1 MCFDLNKAVR
11 RIPDFP
17 KKGILFYDIT
27 GILMN
32 PEAFKYVIDKMVE
45 LYKNKGFNSVACVE
59 SRGFIFG
66 APLAK
71 ELGLPI
77 VLVRKAGK
85 LPGDIYNKSY
95 KLEYGEAV
103 VEVQKSDIQRG
114 DKILLVDDLLAT
126 GGTVEAATHMF
137 HEAGAKV
144 SDIFAVIGL
153 PFLNFHEKF
162 KEITVTT
169 LIDYH
174 NEEIN

>member
-1 MCFDLNKAVR
+1 MSYNLDAAVKK
-11 RIPDFP
+11 IPNFP
-17 KKGILFYDIT
+17 KEGILFYDIT

-32 PEAFKYVIDKMVE
+32 PDAFNYVINQMVN
-45 LYKNKGFNSVACVE
+45 LYKDKNFTSIACVE

-66 APLAK
+66 SPLAK

-85 LPGDIYNKSY
+85 LPGDIYKRSY

-103 VEVQKSDIQRG
+103 IEVQKSDINKD
-114 DKILLVDDLLAT
+114 DKILLIDDLLAT
-126 GGTVEAATHMF
+126 GGTLNAAVQMF
-137 HEAGAKV
+137 NEAGANV

-153 PFLNFHEKF
+153 PFLNFKEKF
-162 KEITVTT
+162 KGIEVTT

-174 NEEIN
+174 NENIN